1 MAAIAPKARVRMET
15 AALEAPLVPVDEDA
29 AAALVVEEAMEM
41 SAEPVRTCG
50 W

>member
-1 MAAIAPKARVRMET
+1 MAATTPKARVRMET

-29 AAALVVEEAMEM
+29 AALVVEEAMEM
-41 SAEPVRTCG
+41 SAEPVRTWG